1 MRDLWGVER
10 FLARGEGVQSMNMAT
25 LKVKVVPGSSRDGV
39 AGMLGEAL
47 KVRVSAPP
55 EGGKANRRLCELLAD
70 KLGLPANGVV
80 VLAGGT
86 SARKT
91 LGITGLSQAELNQ
104 RVAAWAVLP

>member
-1 MRDLWGVER
+1 
-10 FLARGEGVQSMNMAT
+10 
-25 LKVKVVPGSSRDGV
+25 
-39 AGMLGEAL
+39 MLGEAL

-80 VLAGGT
+80 VMAGG
-86 SARKT
+86 SSVRKT

-104 RVAAWAVLP
+104 RVAAWAALP